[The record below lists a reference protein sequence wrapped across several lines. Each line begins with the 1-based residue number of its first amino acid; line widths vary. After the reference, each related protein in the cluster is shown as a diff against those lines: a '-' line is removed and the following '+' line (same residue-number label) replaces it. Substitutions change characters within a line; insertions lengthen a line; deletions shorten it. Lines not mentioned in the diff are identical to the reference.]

1 MYKLLKF
8 IIKLGIKIFYSE
20 VKIRNR
26 ENLQHDGPTIYIA
39 NHPNTL
45 IDAWLVAIV
54 ADKPVYFMTKATYF
68 NSKWKM
74 KLLRSL
80 GMIPVN
86 RASESKTKGV
96 NNSQTFEE
104 CYQLLSK
111 GKSLVIFPEGTSLM
125 EFFLRELKSGT
136 ARIALESELRNNGK
150 LNLKVIPIGLN
161 YMQGEK
167 FRSNI
172 LVNCGE
178 GIGVT
183 EYLEEYE
190 VNHSAAAKK
199 LTEKFRSML
208 EEVLVAPQTKEQE
221 KLVVDL
227 ASALHSRYLKKINNV
242 ESEFELMK
250 KIRDRIVVLSIE
262 DPKRIELIQW
272 NNNYLNWKTGLLK
285 IKNDFLDRGLRSVMF
300 IRQIVFSL
308 VGLLIGFPLFVFG
321 VIHNVIPYL
330 IIDFIT
336 PRLTASKEFF
346 APLIII
352 LGLFLYPLTYLLF
365 TLIVCHYFHLDTFWI
380 ICYILS
386 MPILGMFAFGFAR
399 YMQHVSYKLNYIFL
413 IINNKKMLLEMKEQR
428 KLLFQLLFED

>member
-1 MYKLLKF
+1 
-8 IIKLGIKIFYSE
+8 
-20 VKIRNR
+20 
-26 ENLQHDGPTIYIA
+26 
-39 NHPNTL
+39 
-45 IDAWLVAIV
+45 
-54 ADKPVYFMTKATYF
+54 
-68 NSKWKM
+68 
-74 KLLRSL
+74 
-80 GMIPVN
+80 
-86 RASESKTKGV
+86 
-96 NNSQTFEE
+96 
-104 CYQLLSK
+104 
-111 GKSLVIFPEGTSLM
+111 
-125 EFFLRELKSGT
+125 
-136 ARIALESELRNNGK
+136 
-150 LNLKVIPIGLN
+150 
-161 YMQGEK
+161 
-167 FRSNI
+167 
-172 LVNCGE
+172 
-178 GIGVT
+178 
-183 EYLEEYE
+183 

-365 TLIVCHYFHLDTFWI
+365 TLIVCHYFLLDTFWV

-386 MPILGMFAFGFAR
+386 M
-399 YMQHVSYKLNYIFL
+399 
-413 IINNKKMLLEMKEQR
+413 
-428 KLLFQLLFED
+428 